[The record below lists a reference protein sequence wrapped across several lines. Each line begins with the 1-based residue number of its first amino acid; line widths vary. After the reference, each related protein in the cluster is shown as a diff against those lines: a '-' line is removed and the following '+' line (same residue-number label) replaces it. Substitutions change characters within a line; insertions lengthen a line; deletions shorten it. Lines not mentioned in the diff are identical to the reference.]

1 MRAQRRS
8 VRSSAG
14 QGKGGRNG
22 RAGAEQIKEE
32 TRNAKDVCWQP
43 GGVEHQ
49 DLVNNGPSL
58 YRQISV
64 EVK

>member
-43 GGVEHQ
+43 GGVER
-49 DLVNNGPSL
+49 DLVNVGPSL